1 MNTLVL
7 TPENNGHTF
16 GDKYNNFVMTLG
28 QDTPDKAPNT
38 KDFKDDKSYYYAVVV
53 YVKKYIE
60 SNGYGTVENLYDGK
74 SQFYHITIKLN
85 PETACMG
92 GILVNNYSANKKFK
106 DSLYF
111 SGRSCSNGSCTPIAD
126 GSNNVIAAAPIVD
139 GSYVKAVTSLGLTET
154 IRSNNTPIVD
164 WSQRSIVVTKVDSQI
179 YGLDANNE
187 MIFLDNVP
195 KGTKLGYANGLD
207 KGVLTVRTFA
217 DVDVFINA
225 DSIQYQS

>member
-16 GDKYNNFVMTLG
+16 GDKYSNYVLTLG

-38 KDFKDDKSYYYAVVV
+38 KDFKDDKSYYYALVM

-60 SNGYGTVENLYDGK
+60 SNGYGTVDNDYDGK

-85 PETACMG
+85 DETACMG

-111 SGRSCSNGSCTPIAD
+111 SGRSCSNGSCIPIAD
-126 GSNNVIAAAPIVD
+126 SSDINPNVV
-139 GSYVKAVTSLGLTET
+139 AVTSLGLTET

-207 KGVLTVRTFA
+207 KGVLKVRTFA
-217 DVDVFINA
+217 NVDVFINA